1 MNKIKVSL
9 QVKMII
15 TTITIIIISIG
26 LSTSLLTKWE
36 INSIEDKIENN
47 LLNAGISIANTPLI
61 QKELYNK
68 NSDEIQ
74 NHITLLLGKLVDTE
88 IITVADMSGLR
99 YAHPN
104 PKRIGEYFVGGDEV
118 EVLTKGKI
126 YKSVAT
132 GTLGRSIRV
141 FVPIYYNDVQVGF
154 VMTGHLYTEVIDAQN
169 SAYYSFIIYS
179 IIGVIVGAIG
189 AIVFSIYIKKIL
201 LGLEPKEIA
210 ILYNEKRAM
219 LSSLSEGILAIDESG
234 FITEIN
240 ASALK
245 ILNSGESRKRIIGS
259 DIRLVFPESL
269 LLSIVES
276 QKEINY
282 VERTF
287 NGTPI
292 VSNFAPIIVDGKI
305 KGAIATFRDRSKVV
319 HLAEEITGVNLIV
332 DALRANTHEFLN
344 KLHLIHGLLELGKT
358 DQAKEYIISS
368 SGSLIELQD
377 ITLKNIKNST
387 ICALLVGKY
396 NRSKELNINFSVNQE
411 SRLSEKLDGINTENL
426 VTIIGNLIENGMDAI
441 VKKGME
447 NADLSVFINDINDM
461 LIIEVSDNGYGIEE
475 NLSIFE
481 KGVSTK
487 ANSSGTGLYLVKNIV
502 DNYKGDVEYM
512 SDENLTIFTITIPLG
527 GNDD

>member
-1 MNKIKVSL
+1 
-9 QVKMII
+9 MII
-15 TTITIIIISIG
+15 TTVTIIIVSIG

-36 INSIEDKIENN
+36 IKSIEDKIENN
-47 LLNAGISIANTPLI
+47 LLNAGISIANTPFI
-61 QKELYNK
+61 QKQLYYK
-68 NSDEIQ
+68 NSVDIQ
-74 NHITLLLGKLVDTE
+74 KHIILLLGKLVDTE

-104 PKRIGEYFVGGDEV
+104 PERIGEYFVGGDEV

-126 YKSVAT
+126 YKSIAT

-141 FVPIYYNDVQVGF
+141 FVPIYYKETQVGF
-154 VMTGHLYTEVIDAQN
+154 VMTGHLYTEVIDAKN

-189 AIVFSIYIKKIL
+189 AIIFSIYTKKIL

-210 ILYNEKRAM
+210 MLYNEKRAM
-219 LSSLSEGILAIDESG
+219 LSSLSEGILAIDENG

-245 ILNSGESRKRIIGS
+245 ILNTGESRKRIIGR
-259 DIRLVFPESL
+259 DIQEVFPESL
-269 LLSIVES
+269 LLDIVEGE
-276 QKEINY
+276 KEINY

-292 VSNFAPIIVDGKI
+292 VSNFSPILIDGKI

-358 DQAKEYIISS
+358 DEAKEYIIST
-368 SGSLIELQD
+368 SGALIELQD

-387 ICALLVGKY
+387 ICALLVGKF
-396 NRSKELNINFSVNQE
+396 NRSKELTINFSVDQD
-411 SRLSEKLDGINTENL
+411 STLSEEHTYINNENL
-426 VTIIGNLIENGMDAI
+426 VTIIGNLIDNGMDAI
-441 VKKGME
+441 IKKGTE
-447 NADLSVFINDINDM
+447 NGYISVFISDKNDM
-461 LIIEVSDNGYGIEE
+461 LIIEIADNGVGIED
-475 NLSIFE
+475 NLDIFK

-487 ANSSGTGLYLVKNIV
+487 VNSGGTGLFLVKNIV

-512 SDENLTIFTITIPLG
+512 SANSLTTFTVTIPLG
-527 GNDD
+527 GTDD